1 MPKGFSKTA
10 SYVCNIKL
18 LYPKPSNEAARLEA
32 LRQYRIL
39 DSGNEQ
45 LYDDV
50 VTLAAHLCDT
60 PMATISLLD
69 EDRQWFKAKVGLP
82 IDGTP
87 REHAF
92 CTHAIMHSEVMIV
105 EDATAD
111 DRFRDNPLVTGDP
124 HVRFYA
130 GAPLATPDAYNVGT
144 ICVLDS
150 RTRVLNNEQRDS
162 LEVLGRVVVTMLE
175 QRKLTQT
182 LAEALENVRM
192 LSGLL
197 PICAHCKA
205 VRDDEGFW
213 RRVEDYVTTNTGA
226 EFTHSICPKCMR
238 QHYPQYMEGYP
249 D

>member
-1 MPKGFSKTA
+1 MS
-10 SYVCNIKL
+10 
-18 LYPKPSNEAARLEA
+18 YPKPPNEAARLEA

-39 DSGNEQ
+39 DTGQEQ
-45 LYDDV
+45 LYDDIV
-50 VTLAAHLCDT
+50 GLAARICGT

-69 EDRQWFKAKVGLP
+69 EDRQWFKAKVGLTVNE
-82 IDGTP
+82 TP

-92 CTHAIMHSEVMIV
+92 CTHAIMRNEVMTIP
-105 EDATAD
+105 DATQD
-111 DRFRDNPLVTGDP
+111 NRFQGNPLVTGDL
-124 HVRFYA
+124 HLRFYA
-130 GAPLATPDAYNVGT
+130 GAPLATSGGLNVGT
-144 ICVLDS
+144 ICVLDTKP
-150 RTRVLNNEQRDS
+150 RGLDEEQS
-162 LEVLGRVVVTMLE
+162 AALEALGRVVVALLE
-175 QRKLTQT
+175 QRKLSDT
-182 LAEALENVRM
+182 LAEALENVRT

-213 RRVEDYVTTNTGA
+213 RRVEDYVTTHTGA